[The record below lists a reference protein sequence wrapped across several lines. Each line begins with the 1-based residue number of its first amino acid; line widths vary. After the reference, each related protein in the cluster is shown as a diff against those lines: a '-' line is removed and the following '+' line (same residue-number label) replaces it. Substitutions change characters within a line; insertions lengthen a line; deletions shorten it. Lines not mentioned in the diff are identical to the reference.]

1 MERIKYILWDIDR
14 TLLDFEYSEK
24 EGLNLTFEQFGYD
37 RLDEKMLSKY
47 KIINDKYWEKL
58 ENGEI
63 SKQEV
68 LEGRFNE
75 FFDLYG
81 YDKSI
86 VPKFNEEYQK
96 NMGTVVEFLPNAK
109 EIVTKLKESY
119 KQYAATNGTAVAQ
132 KKKMS
137 TSGLDKLLDGF
148 FISEEMGVV
157 KPFEEYF
164 EKIFDAIGSHNLD
177 EYLMIGDSLTSDISG
192 GVKVGIKT
200 CWYNP
205 NHKENNM
212 EIIPDYE
219 IDDLYQVI
227 RILKQ

>member
-1 MERIKYILWDIDR
+1 MENIKFILWDIDR

-24 EGLNLTFEQFGYD
+24 EGLNLTFKQFGYD
-37 RLDEKMLSKY
+37 RLDEKKLSDY

-58 ENGEI
+58 EKGEI

-68 LEGRFNE
+68 LEGRFYE

-86 VPKFNEEYQK
+86 VPRFNEEYQK

-109 EIVTKLKESY
+109 ETVTKLKEHY
-119 KQYAATNGTAVAQ
+119 KQYAATNGTALAQ
-132 KKKMS
+132 KKKMQA
-137 TSGLDKLLDGF
+137 SGLDKLLDGY
-148 FISEEMGVV
+148 FISEEMGVN

-164 EKIFDAIGSHNLD
+164 EKIFDELGSHNIN
-177 EYLMIGDSLTSDISG
+177 EYLIIGDSLSSDISG
-192 GVKVGIKT
+192 GAKVGIKT

-205 NHKENNM
+205 NHKENNTDLK
-212 EIIPDYE
+212 PDYE
-219 IDDLYQVI
+219 IDDLIQVI
-227 RILKQ
+227 KILKQ

>member
-1 MERIKYILWDIDR
+1 MENIKFILWDIDR

-37 RLDEKMLSKY
+37 RLDEKKLLEY
-47 KIINDKYWEKL
+47 KTINDKYWEKL
-58 ENGEI
+58 EKGEI

-68 LEGRFNE
+68 LEGRFYE

-86 VPKFNEEYQK
+86 VPRFNEEYQK

-109 EIVTKLKESY
+109 ETVTKLKESY
-119 KQYAATNGTAVAQ
+119 KQYAATNGTVVAQ

-164 EKIFDAIGSHNLD
+164 QKIFEKIGSYNLD
-177 EYLMIGDSLTSDISG
+177 EYLIIGDSLTSDISG

-205 NHKENNM
+205 SHKENNT
-212 EIIPDYE
+212 EIIPNYE

-227 RILKQ
+227 KILKQ